1 MDPSIFSWPGSRSAC
16 SGRAFGSALCSSPM
30 AGIAVPVSVQRK
42 IRVHVCSVDAVC
54 RSCQSN
60 CNDNTHTLGN
70 AMSHKEEVATNNDEP
85 QVRYIHWAEIMEQM
99 HDDTN
104 ESDEYM

>member
-1 MDPSIFSWPGSRSAC
+1 
-16 SGRAFGSALCSSPM
+16 
-30 AGIAVPVSVQRK
+30 
-42 IRVHVCSVDAVC
+42 
-54 RSCQSN
+54 
-60 CNDNTHTLGN
+60 
-70 AMSHKEEVATNNDEP
+70 MSHKEEVATNNDEP